1 MIEVIKNILFL
12 VALITGS
19 ICTILLFLILL
30 YRVILVFIDNMKNA
44 EVFRQCLMIYIH
56 RKNPDIKLQLED
68 LKDIDIQKQGIH
80 LNKKNKEQIRYEI

>member
-44 EVFRQCLMIYIH
+44 NVFRQCLMIYIH
-56 RKNPDIKLQLED
+56 RKRPDIKIELEN
-68 LKDIDIQKQGIH
+68 IDIQKQGIH
-80 LNKKNKEQIRYEI
+80 LNKKNKE

>member
-1 MIEVIKNILFL
+1 MIEVIKNILFG
-12 VALITGS
+12 VAVITGS

-56 RKNPDIKLQLED
+56 RKRPDIKLQLED
-68 LKDIDIQKQGIH
+68 LKDIDIQKQWIH
-80 LNKKNKEQIRYEI
+80 LHRGEE

>member
-12 VALITGS
+12 AALIIGS

-68 LKDIDIQKQGIH
+68 IDIQKQRIH
-80 LNKKNKEQIRYEI
+80 LHKDKEE

>member
-56 RKNPDIKLQLED
+56 RKRPDIKLQLED
-68 LKDIDIQKQGIH
+68 LKNIDIQKQRIH
-80 LNKKNKEQIRYEI
+80 LHKDKGE

>member
-56 RKNPDIKLQLED
+56 RKRPDIKLQLE
-68 LKDIDIQKQGIH
+68 DIDIQKQGIH
-80 LNKKNKEQIRYEI
+80 LHKDKGE

>member
-1 MIEVIKNILFL
+1 MIEVIKNILFG
-12 VALITGS
+12 VAVITGS

-56 RKNPDIKLQLED
+56 RKRPDIKIELEN
-68 LKDIDIQKQGIH
+68 IDIQKQGIH
-80 LNKKNKEQIRYEI
+80 LNKKNKE

>member
-19 ICTILLFLILL
+19 ICTVLLFLILL

-44 EVFRQCLMIYIH
+44 DVFRQCLMIYIH
-56 RKNPDIKLQLED
+56 RKRPDIKLQLED

-80 LNKKNKEQIRYEI
+80 LHKNKEE